1 MSPAAGAFEALTP
14 APCNT
19 ERSSRGR
26 RAWIARVT
34 TLRYSATVKLYSFDV
49 DGERLDRVPLAARRA
64 LDHAGWKLSLAGWE
78 SLALDQRRDLV
89 RLGSAAAVDVADVAR
104 RVAQARPAATRC
116 EVALDPAPDAPAMT
130 LVETFAPYGRLSPAI
145 WLSLSDL
152 DRYAL
157 QKVAARDNPERV
169 SAAYAE
175 IVGYRQVST
184 HLGPAGGA
192 QMVNVGAKPV
202 TQRRALAAS
211 RVSMKREAFELLQRQ
226 AVPKG
231 DVLGTARIAGI
242 LAAKRTAEL
251 IPLCHAVPLS
261 QLTVDLRLE
270 ADTLSVYIE
279 AHVQAEAKT
288 GVEMEALVAVS
299 HAALT
304 VYDMLKALDRGMQIG
319 PTRLLAKS
327 GGASGDFRAIT
338 EAP

>member
-1 MSPAAGAFEALTP
+1 
-14 APCNT
+14 
-19 ERSSRGR
+19 
-26 RAWIARVT
+26 
-34 TLRYSATVKLYSFDV
+34 VKLYAFDV
-49 DGERLDRVPLAARRA
+49 DGERLDLVPLAARRA
-64 LDHAGWKLSLAGWE
+64 LDHAGWKLSLAGWQ
-78 SLALDQRRDLV
+78 SLAREQRRELV
-89 RLGSAAAVDVADVAR
+89 RLGSAAAVDVAEVAR
-104 RVAQARPAATRC
+104 CVAQAVPAPSPC
-116 EVALDPAPDAPAMT
+116 EVALDPAPEAAGPA
-130 LVETFAPYGRLSPAI
+130 LVEAFAPFGRLSPAI

-157 QKVAARDNPERV
+157 QKVAARDGSERLR
-169 SAAYAE
+169 AAYAE

-202 TQRRALAAS
+202 TQRRAVAES
-211 RVSMKREAFELLQRQ
+211 RVSMSREAFELLQRQ

-231 DVLGTARIAGI
+231 DVLGTARIAAI

-251 IPLCHAVPLS
+251 IPLCHTVPLT
-261 QLTVDLRLE
+261 QLTVELRLE
-270 ADTLSVYIE
+270 PDTLSVYIE
-279 AHVQAEAKT
+279 AQVQAEAKT

-304 VYDMLKALDRGMQIG
+304 VYDMLKAVDRGMQIG

-327 GGASGDFRAIT
+327 GGASGDFRAAT